1 MSDSITS
8 SGRTN
13 TSACPPP
20 AAINSSADSVSR
32 AEPPPCSTAWRIA
45 SGDTSSLASL
55 TTQRTCSS
63 RSFAGNRR
71 NCRCCVRLRMVS
83 LTFCGSVVA
92 STNTT
97 CGGGSSSVF
106 NNAASAPALNMC
118 TSSRMNTRWR
128 PGLPIAARSMSSRM
142 LSTPLLLAAS
152 SSSTSKLVP
161 RSIDRHDSH
170 SQHGSPWSGF
180 MQLSTLARMR
190 AAEVLPVP
198 RGPEN
203 MYACPPR
210 SLATALR
217 SARTTC
223 SWPFSSPKRRGR

>member
-1 MSDSITS
+1 MA
-8 SGRTN
+8 
-13 TSACPPP
+13 SA
-20 AAINSSADSVSR
+20 
-32 AEPPPCSTAWRIA
+32 E
-45 SGDTSSLASL
+45 TSSLASC
-55 TTQRTCSS
+55 TTQRTWSS
-63 RSFAGNRR
+63 SSLAASKR
-71 NCRCCVRLRMVS
+71 NCKCCVRLRMVS

-92 STNTT
+92 STKTT

-128 PGLPIAARSMSSRM
+128 PGLPIDARSMSSRM

-152 SSSTSKLVP
+152 SSSTSKLAP
-161 RSIDRHDSH
+161 RSMARHESH
-170 SQHGSPWSGF
+170 SQHGSPSFGLA
-180 MQLSTLARMR
+180 QLSTLAKMR

-203 MYACPPR
+203 KYAWPPR

-217 SARTTC
+217 NARTTC
-223 SWPFSSPKRRGR
+223 SCPFSSAKRRGR